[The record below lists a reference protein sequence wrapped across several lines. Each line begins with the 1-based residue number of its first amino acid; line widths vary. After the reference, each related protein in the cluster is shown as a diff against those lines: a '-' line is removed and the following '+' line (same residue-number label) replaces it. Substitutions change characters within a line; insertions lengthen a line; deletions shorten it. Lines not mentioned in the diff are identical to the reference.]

1 MAISPCHL
9 LGRSFP
15 AGQAGWS
22 RLIPVVM
29 TIMIAIPSFF
39 LGTALGMN
47 RLAVVAIMAHKG
59 SAGFALALNMARSRL
74 SRGQGASCFI

>member
-1 MAISPCHL
+1 
-9 LGRSFP
+9 
-15 AGQAGWS
+15 
-22 RLIPVVM
+22 M